1 MLVYSIPDEDQGKCG
16 SGPRHDLYVRAR
28 DSPCEPPQ
36 PRSEHWSPDGKAEET
51 FLWGEAT
58 VGKTVLT
65 NRLAVVEPSEC
76 AKEEAESNEQE
87 DERSL
92 LSVPRVWCVGERESD
107 GEEIE
112 ESGIKGVGQG

>member
-1 MLVYSIPDEDQGKCG
+1 MLVYSIPEEDQGKRG
-16 SGPRHDLYVRAR
+16 SRPCNDLYVRTR

-36 PRSEHWSPDGKAEET
+36 SHSEHWSPDGKAEET

-87 DERSL
+87 Y
-92 LSVPRVWCVGERESD
+92 
-107 GEEIE
+107 
-112 ESGIKGVGQG
+112 